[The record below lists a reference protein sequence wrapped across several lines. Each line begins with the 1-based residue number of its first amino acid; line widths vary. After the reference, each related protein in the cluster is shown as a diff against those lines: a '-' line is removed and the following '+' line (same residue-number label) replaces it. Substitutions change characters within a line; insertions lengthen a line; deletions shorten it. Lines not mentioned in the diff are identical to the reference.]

1 MKKKKQYQQTGD
13 AFLVT
18 LAMILIFAIGL
29 IFVEQLYEVM
39 IYMIIFL
46 TLLFGILLTKYFA
59 EYINEKD
66 YE

>member
-13 AFLVT
+13 ALLVT
-18 LAMILIFAIGL
+18 LSMILMSAIGL

>member
-13 AFLVT
+13 ALLVT
-18 LAMILIFAIGL
+18 LALILIFAIGL

>member
-13 AFLVT
+13 ALLIT
-18 LAMILIFAIGL
+18 LALILIFAIGL